1 MRYDI
6 AESEHEYHPYL
17 VYYSLIILSGAIDM
31 NMFLDSDNIYLRTL
45 ERDDLDLFWQW
56 FADREVIRYSMGML
70 IFPFSKAETQEWLE
84 QTVHDKQVLSLG
96 IVEKAS
102 DQLIGYAGITSISNI
117 NRSGE
122 YYIFIG
128 NKGSWGKGYG
138 TEVTRLIVNYG
149 FRSLNLHRIML
160 TVFASNTAGIRGG
173 PYATG
178 KLSRGDIP
186 RCHCDVD
193 LAARMGTN
201 AGSSISLSTDIW
213 MN

>member
-1 MRYDI
+1 
-6 AESEHEYHPYL
+6 
-17 VYYSLIILSGAIDM
+17 M
-31 NMFLDSDNIYLRTL
+31 NIFLDSDNIYLRTL

-56 FADREVIRYSMGML
+56 FADREITRYSMGML

-84 QTVHDKQVLSLG
+84 RTLHDKQVLSLG
-96 IVEKAS
+96 IVEKTS
-102 DQLIGYAGITSISNI
+102 DQLLGYAGVTSISNI

-160 TVFASNTAGIRGG
+160 TVFAGNSAAIRVYTKAGFTEEGVMRQANYREGR
-173 PYATG
+173 Y
-178 KLSRGDIP
+178 
-186 RCHCDVD
+186 HDVIV
-193 LAARMGTN
+193 M
-201 AGSSISLSTDIW
+201 SILRPEWEQMQEIV
-213 MN
+213 

>member
-160 TVFASNTAGIRGG
+160 TVFASNTAGIRVYTKAGFTEEG
-173 PYATG
+173 VMRQANYREG
-178 KLSRGDIP
+178 IY
-186 RCHCDVD
+186 HDVIV
-193 LAARMGTN
+193 M
-201 AGSSISLSTDIW
+201 SILRPEW
-213 MN
+213 EQMQEAV

>member
-160 TVFASNTAGIRGG
+160 TVFASNTAGIRVYTKAGFTEEG
-173 PYATG
+173 LMRQANYREG
-178 KLSRGDIP
+178 IY
-186 RCHCDVD
+186 HDVIV
-193 LAARMGTN
+193 M
-201 AGSSISLSTDIW
+201 SILRPEW
-213 MN
+213 EQMQEAV